1 MAFDPELTA
10 MKPEIYWSMLQ
21 TAEQVAKRYN
31 ISRDARTST
40 APPASRKRLRHRRPA
55 CSKPKSPP

>member
-31 ISRDARTST
+31 ISRDAQDEYG
-40 APPASRKRLRHRRPA
+40 ASSQQKRLRHRRPA